1 MRPVQLN
8 NARDGVRLRAI
19 CRLAAKRLC
28 CGDESGGGMI
38 KYIGSKR
45 ALLGHVTGAAAG
57 VLPQGGRV
65 CDLFSGTAR
74 VGHALKKQGFQV
86 WSNDVN
92 AYAHALA
99 TTYVQADRARWI
111 ARAEAVLAELRTV
124 KPQAGWFTQAFCRD
138 ARYFHPDNGAR
149 IDAMRERIEAMGLEP
164 ELKAIV
170 LVSLMEAAD
179 RVDST
184 AGVQMA
190 YMKQW
195 APRALKP
202 LELRTPDLVPAVA
215 GGPCRATQ
223 GDAVAMA
230 DQVEADLVYLD
241 PPYNQHSYLA
251 NYHCWES
258 LVLWDRPE
266 TYGVANKRVDVKTR
280 KSAFNSRPGIGP
292 ALRSVVERI
301 RAPNL
306 IVSFNDEGYLSRAEL
321 VEMLSS
327 RGHVQ
332 VIEVA
337 HPRYV
342 GARIGIHNPKGEK
355 VGQVGRLR
363 NVEQLFV
370 VTDRPVALP
379 VAA

>member
-1 MRPVQLN
+1 
-8 NARDGVRLRAI
+8 
-19 CRLAAKRLC
+19 
-28 CGDESGGGMI
+28 MI

-45 ALLGHVTGAAAG
+45 ALLGHVTGAVAG
-57 VLPQGGRV
+57 LLPDRGRV

-74 VGHALKKQGFQV
+74 VGHALKRQGFEV
-86 WSNDVN
+86 WSNDHN
-92 AYAHALA
+92 AYAHTLA
-99 TTYVQADRARWI
+99 TAYVQADRDRWLGP
-111 ARAEAVLAELRTV
+111 AEAVLAELREV
-124 KPQAGWFTQAFCRD
+124 RPEAGWFTQAFCED

-149 IDAMRERIEAMGLEP
+149 IDAMRERIEALSLEP
-164 ELKAIV
+164 ELKAV
-170 LVSLMEAAD
+170 ALVSLMEAAD

-190 YMKQW
+190 YMKRW

-202 LELRTPDLVPAVA
+202 LELRLPDILPSVGA
-215 GGPCRATQ
+215 PCRATR
-223 GDAVAMA
+223 GDAIEMA
-230 DQVEADLVYLD
+230 AEVEADLVYLD

-251 NYHCWES
+251 NYHVWES

-266 TYGVANKRVDVKTR
+266 TYGVANKRIDVKTR

-292 ALRSVVERI
+292 ALRAVIERV

-306 IVSFNDEGYLSRAEL
+306 IVSFNDEGYLSRADL
-321 VEMLSS
+321 VEMLSA

-332 VIEVA
+332 VVEIA

-363 NVEQLFV
+363 NVEHLFV
-370 VTDRPVALP
+370 VTDRPAALP
-379 VAA
+379 AAA

>member
-1 MRPVQLN
+1 
-8 NARDGVRLRAI
+8 
-19 CRLAAKRLC
+19 
-28 CGDESGGGMI
+28 MI

-57 VLPQGGRV
+57 VLPRGGRV

-74 VGHALKKQGFQV
+74 VGHALKKSGFQV
-86 WSNDVN
+86 WSNDHN

-99 TTYVQADRARWI
+99 TAYVQADRERWVE
-111 ARAEAVLAELRTV
+111 RAQGVLDELRAV
-124 KPQAGWFTQAFCRD
+124 RPRAGWFTRAFCEE

-149 IDAMRERIEAMGLEP
+149 IEAMRERIEAMDLEP

-190 YMKQW
+190 YMKRW

-202 LELRTPDLVPAVA
+202 LELRLPDILPSVGA
-215 GGPCRATQ
+215 PCRATR
-223 GDAVAMA
+223 GDAVEIAA
-230 DQVEADLVYLD
+230 EVEADLVYLD

-251 NYHCWES
+251 NYHVWES

-266 TYGVANKRVDVKTR
+266 TYGVANKRIDVKTR

-292 ALRSVVERI
+292 ALKAVVERVK
-301 RAPNL
+301 APNL
-306 IVSFNDEGYLSRAEL
+306 IVSFNDEGYLSRADL
-321 VEMLSS
+321 VEMLSA

-332 VIEVA
+332 VVEIA

-355 VGQVGRLR
+355 VGVVGRLR
-363 NVEQLFV
+363 NIERLFV
-370 VTDRPVALP
+370 VTDRPVILP

>member
-1 MRPVQLN
+1 
-8 NARDGVRLRAI
+8 
-19 CRLAAKRLC
+19 
-28 CGDESGGGMI
+28 MI
-38 KYIGSKR
+38 KYLGSKR
-45 ALLGHVTGAAAG
+45 ALLEPIKAA
-57 VLPQGGRV
+57 VRSLLPDGGTV

-74 VGHALKKQGFQV
+74 VGHALKREGYRI
-86 WSNDVN
+86 WSNDLN

-99 TTYVQADRARWI
+99 TTYVQADSDVWLERAQ
-111 ARAEAVLAELRTV
+111 AVLAELRTV
-124 KPQAGWFTQAFCRD
+124 EPEPGWFTKTFCD
-138 ARYFHPDNGAR
+138 EARYFHPENGGR
-149 IDAMRERIEAMGLEP
+149 VDAIRDRIETLELEP
-164 ELKAIV
+164 ELKAIA

-202 LELRTPDLVPAVA
+202 LELRMPELLRGVA
-215 GGPCRATQ
+215 GGPCRATC
-223 GDAVAMA
+223 GDAVSIAPEI
-230 DQVEADLVYLD
+230 EADLVYLD
-241 PPYNQHSYLA
+241 PPYNQHSYLG

-258 LVLWDRPE
+258 LVLWDKPE
-266 TYGVANKRVDVKTR
+266 TYGIANKRIDVRTR

-292 ALRSVVERI
+292 ALASVVEGL

-306 IVSFNDEGYLSRAEL
+306 IVSFNDEGYLSRDAL
-321 VEMLSS
+321 VEMLSV
-327 RGHVQ
+327 RGHVH
-332 VIEVA
+332 VIEIE

-355 VGQVGRLR
+355 VGSVGRLQ
-363 NVEQLFV
+363 NVEHLFV
-370 VTDRPVALP
+370 VSDRRLDLP

>member
-1 MRPVQLN
+1 
-8 NARDGVRLRAI
+8 
-19 CRLAAKRLC
+19 
-28 CGDESGGGMI
+28 MI
-38 KYIGSKR
+38 KYLGSKR
-45 ALLGHVTGAAAG
+45 ALLGHVTGAVAG
-57 VLPQGGRV
+57 LLPEGGRV
-65 CDLFSGTAR
+65 CDLFSGSAR

-86 WSNDVN
+86 WSNDHN
-92 AYAHALA
+92 AYAHTLA
-99 TTYVQADRARWI
+99 TAYVQADRERLLAP
-111 ARAEAVLAELRTV
+111 AEAVLAELRGL
-124 KPQAGWFTQAFCRD
+124 KPEAGWFTRAFCED

-149 IDAMRERIEAMGLEP
+149 IDAMRSRIEAMGLEP

-190 YMKQW
+190 YMKRW

-202 LELRTPDLVPAVA
+202 LELRLPDILPSVGA
-215 GGPCRATQ
+215 PCRATQ
-223 GDAVAMA
+223 GDAVEIAGE
-230 DQVEADLVYLD
+230 VEADLVYLD
-241 PPYNQHSYLA
+241 PPYNQHSYLG
-251 NYHCWES
+251 NYHVWES

-266 TYGVANKRVDVKTR
+266 TYGVANKRIDVKTR

-292 ALRSVVERI
+292 ALRSVVERLK
-301 RAPNL
+301 APNL
-306 IVSFNDEGYLSRAEL
+306 IVSFNDEGYLSRADL
-321 VEMLSS
+321 VDMLSA

-332 VIEVA
+332 VMEIA

-355 VGQVGRLR
+355 VGVVGRLR
-363 NVEQLFV
+363 NVEHLFV
-370 VTDRPVALP
+370 VTDRPLEIP

>member
-1 MRPVQLN
+1 
-8 NARDGVRLRAI
+8 
-19 CRLAAKRLC
+19 
-28 CGDESGGGMI
+28 MI

-45 ALLGHVTGAAAG
+45 ALLGHVTAAVAG
-57 VLPQGGRV
+57 LLPNGGRV

-86 WSNDVN
+86 WSNDHN

-99 TTYVQADRARWI
+99 TAYVQADRERWI
-111 ARAEAVLAELRTV
+111 TQAEVVLAELRGV
-124 KPQAGWFTQAFCRD
+124 KPEVGWFTGAFCED

-149 IDAMRERIEAMGLEP
+149 IDAMRDRIEAMALAP
-164 ELKAIV
+164 ELKAVV

-190 YMKQW
+190 YMKRW

-202 LELRTPDLVPAVA
+202 LELRLPDLVPSVGA
-215 GGPCRATQ
+215 PCRATQ
-223 GDAVAMA
+223 GDAVEMA
-230 DQVEADLVYLD
+230 GDIEAELIYLD

-251 NYHCWES
+251 NYHVWES

-266 TYGVANKRVDVKTR
+266 TYGIANKRVDVKTR

-292 ALRSVVERI
+292 ALQSVVERV

-306 IVSFNDEGYLSRAEL
+306 IVSFNDEGYLSREEL
-321 VEMLSS
+321 TAMLSA

-332 VIEVA
+332 VVEIA

-363 NVEQLFV
+363 NVEHLFV
-370 VTDRPVALP
+370 VTDRPVELP